1 MCQGGF
7 HSVAYEVLHGSMVIE
22 TNTKVIFALALVHFT
37 GDFYGAFL
45 TPLLPLFVDNLG
57 LTLTQVGFL
66 AGISRFLA
74 FVVQPT
80 AGYIADHYRTRFFIL
95 GGPLLATVFMP
106 LIGVA
111 PSFLV
116 LLLFVSLGSIG
127 VSMFHPTSAGMV
139 SQYAGT
145 HAGLSMSF
153 FNLGGTLA
161 FGLGPVFIA
170 FFVYSFGLRASPW
183 TMVFG
188 LALMA
193 FLFKIVPLPT
203 TEGLAKLGFLGS
215 IREAF
220 GAVWKP
226 IFTLWAIMVLRAFAG
241 QTFMT
246 FIPIYYAGEGFSLLS
261 IGTIVAL
268 FSVAGA
274 ISGVLAGHLSD
285 RFGYKPVFFCSH
297 ALAGPSLYLLLIV
310 PGHWAYVSAFLAGF
324 FVMASLPLGVTMA
337 QEIAPKGK
345 SMVSSLMMGLAWG
358 TGGMMAPLA
367 GKMADIFSIRPVLAF
382 LAILPLLSIGLIAM
396 LPGRGERARALSPS
410 GSE

>member
-1 MCQGGF
+1 M
-7 HSVAYEVLHGSMVIE
+7 LM
-22 TNTKVIFALALVHFT
+22 TDKPNTKIIFALSLVHFT

-45 TPLLPLFVDNLG
+45 TPLLPLFVDKLG

-80 AGYIADHYRTRFFIL
+80 AGYIADHYRTRFFVL

-106 LIGVA
+106 LIGIA
-111 PSFLV
+111 PSFFL

-139 SQYAGT
+139 SQYAGN

-170 FFVYSFGLRASPW
+170 FFVHSFGLKASPW

-188 LALMA
+188 FLLIAL
-193 FLFKIVPLPT
+193 LFKIVPVPT
-203 TEGLAKLGFLGS
+203 AEGLAKLGFVGS

-226 IFTLWAIMVLRAFAG
+226 IFILWAVMVLRAFAG

-246 FIPIYYAGEGFSLLS
+246 FIPIYYAAQGFSLLS
-261 IGTIVAL
+261 IGTVVAL

-274 ISGVLAGHLSD
+274 FSGILAGHLSD
-285 RFGYKPVFFCSH
+285 RIGFKPVFFCSH
-297 ALAGPSLYLLLIV
+297 ALAGPSLYLLLFV
-310 PGHWAYVSAFLAGF
+310 PGQWAYVSAFLAGF

-367 GKMADIFSIRPVLAF
+367 GRMADIFSIRPVLA
-382 LAILPLLSIGLIAM
+382 LLTIIPLLSLGLIAM
-396 LPGRGERARALSPS
+396 LPGREARPRFLPR
-410 GSE
+410 SE

>member
-1 MCQGGF
+1 MPEK
-7 HSVAYEVLHGSMVIE
+7 ANI
-22 TNTKVIFALALVHFT
+22 KVIFALSLVHFT

-45 TPLLPLFVDNLG
+45 APLLPLFVDKLG

-66 AGISRFLA
+66 SGISRFLA

-80 AGYIADHYRTRFFIL
+80 AGYIADHYRTRFFVL
-95 GGPLLATVFMP
+95 GGPLLAIIFMP

-111 PSFLV
+111 PSFLI
-116 LLLFVSLGSIG
+116 LLVFVSLGSVG
-127 VSMFHPTSAGMV
+127 VSMFHPTSAGMIP
-139 SQYAGT
+139 QYAGAR
-145 HAGLSMSF
+145 AGLSMSF

-170 FFVYSFGLRASPW
+170 FFFHSFCLRASPW

-188 LALMA
+188 LVLLL
-193 FLFKIVPLPT
+193 FLFRIVPVPSA
-203 TEGLAKLGFLGS
+203 EGLVKLGFMGS

-220 GAVWKP
+220 GPVWKP
-226 IFTLWAIMVLRAFAG
+226 IVILWAIMALRAFVG
-241 QTFMT
+241 QTFVT
-246 FIPIYYAGEGFSLLS
+246 FIPIYYAGEGFSLRS

-274 ISGVLAGHLSD
+274 LSGVLAGHLSD
-285 RFGYKPVFFCSH
+285 RVGYKPVFFCSH
-297 ALAGPSLYLLLIV
+297 ALAGPSLYLLFVL
-310 PGHWAYVSAFLAGF
+310 PGHLAYVGAFLAGF

-367 GKMADIFSIRPVLAF
+367 GRMADIFSIRPVLTS
-382 LAILPLLSIGLIAM
+382 LAVLPLLSLGLIAM
-396 LPGRGERARALSPS
+396 LPSRDALRRPHSPS
-410 GSE
+410 D

>member
-1 MCQGGF
+1 MLMTEK
-7 HSVAYEVLHGSMVIE
+7 A
-22 TNTKVIFALALVHFT
+22 NTKIIFALSLVHFT
-37 GDFYGAFL
+37 GDFYGSFL
-45 TPLLPLFVDNLG
+45 TPLLPLFVDKLG

-80 AGYIADHYRTRFFIL
+80 AGYIADHYRTRFFVL

-111 PSFLV
+111 PSFFL

-139 SQYAGT
+139 SQYAGN

-170 FFVYSFGLRASPW
+170 FFVHSFGLKASPW

-188 LALMA
+188 LLLIAL
-193 FLFKIVPLPT
+193 LFKIVPVPT
-203 TEGLAKLGFLGS
+203 AEGLAKLGFVGS

-226 IFTLWAIMVLRAFAG
+226 IFILWAVMVLRAFAG

-246 FIPIYYAGEGFSLLS
+246 FIPIYYAAQGFSLLS
-261 IGTIVAL
+261 IGTVVAL

-274 ISGVLAGHLSD
+274 FSGLLAGHLSD
-285 RFGYKPVFFCSH
+285 RIGFKPIFFCSH
-297 ALAGPSLYLLLIV
+297 ALAGPSLYLLLFV
-310 PGHWAYVSAFLAGF
+310 PGQWAYVSAFLAGF

-358 TGGMMAPLA
+358 TGGMMAPIA
-367 GKMADIFSIRPVLAF
+367 GRMADIFSIRPVLA
-382 LAILPLLSIGLIAM
+382 LLTIIPLLSLGLIAM
-396 LPGRGERARALSPS
+396 LPGREARPRSLPR
-410 GSE
+410 SE

>member
-1 MCQGGF
+1 M
-7 HSVAYEVLHGSMVIE
+7 SAKA
-22 TNTKVIFALALVHFT
+22 NTKVIFALSLVHFT
-37 GDFYGAFL
+37 GDFYGSFL
-45 TPLLPLFVDNLG
+45 TPLLPLFVNNLG

-80 AGYIADHYRTRFFIL
+80 AGYIADHYRTRFFVL

-111 PSFLV
+111 PSFFV

-170 FFVYSFGLRASPW
+170 FFVHSFGLRTSPW

-188 LALMA
+188 LVLMA
-193 FLFKIVPLPT
+193 VLSKIVPVPT
-203 TEGLAKLGFLGS
+203 TEGLAELGFLGS

-261 IGTIVAL
+261 IGTVVAL

-274 ISGVLAGHLSD
+274 MSGVLAGHLSD

-297 ALAGPSLYLLLIV
+297 ALAGPSLYLLLNV
-310 PGHWAYVSAFLAGF
+310 PGHWAHVSAFLAGF

-382 LAILPLLSIGLIAM
+382 LAIIPLLSLGLIAM
-396 LPGRGERARALSPS
+396 LPGKSTLARRPSASERG
-410 GSE
+410 